1 MDTRDPIPCNDDR
14 VILPTQLRDQLLQF
28 YHDQVGHPGIT
39 GSLATIRRQ
48 YWWPGLRDNVET
60 YIQSC
65 QWCAKRKI
73 HHRTTHVPIAQY
85 PAPRHAFDIC
95 HLDLTAQGFPVTAR
109 GHRFILVFKCSLTR
123 YVELVPLPNKKEL
136 TIARAIVER
145 IYCRHGA
152 PGTIITDRGTE
163 FTNELFKQ
171 ISILLSIN
179 RISTTGGNPRSNGL
193 AENHNIVLKDMLA
206 AYANQHQ
213 DDWDL
218 ALPHVAY
225 AYNTTVCVSTGYTP
239 FFMVYGREARQLCN
253 EWIDTYMSTVKN
265 PHKYVIQLANALQLG
280 WDIAA
285 CQKPMDVD
293 EWNKQVR
300 TTLPFKEMDVGA
312 RFFLRHVPK
321 PIAPTTSSK
330 KLATEDSEDST
341 VTKTKIAK
349 SLQHRWT
356 GPYVITK
363 KFSKILYETVIN
375 GLPRVVHI
383 INMKPDPFG
392 ERLREH
398 QPLPIAPLTPLPDL
412 HNRPHISS
420 ILKSISQPAESPSSI
435 DNSIPEETDDF
446 KYW

>member
-1 MDTRDPIPCNDDR
+1 MGGNFAIVTCSGVRGLPSGPITSPR
-14 VILPTQLRDQLLQF
+14 ILA
-28 YHDQVGHPGIT
+28 
-39 GSLATIRRQ
+39 SAAT
-48 YWWPGLRDNVET
+48 PPPP
-60 YIQSC
+60 S
-65 QWCAKRKI
+65 
-73 HHRTTHVPIAQY
+73 AQY

-95 HLDLTAQGFPVTAR
+95 HADLTAQGFPVTAR

-123 YVELVPLPNKKEL
+123 YVELIPLPNKKEL
-136 TIARAIVER
+136 TIARAIVGR

-163 FTNELFKQ
+163 FTNELLKQ

-193 AENHNIVLKDMLA
+193 AENHNIVLKDMLS

-253 EWIDTYMSTVKN
+253 EWIDSYMTTVKD
-265 PHKYVIQLANALQLG
+265 PHKYVVQLANALQLG

-293 EWNKQVR
+293 EWNKQTR
-300 TTLPFKEMDVGA
+300 TPLPFKDLDVGA

-321 PIAPTTSSK
+321 PKAPTTSTNK
-330 KLATEDSEDST
+330 KLATDDTDNENSA
-341 VTKTKIAK
+341 VTKIKIAK

-356 GPYVITK
+356 GPYIITK
-363 KFSKILYETVIN
+363 KFSKILYETIIN

-383 INMKPDPFG
+383 LNMKPDPFG
-392 ERLREH
+392 ARLREH
-398 QPLPIAPLTPLPDL
+398 QPLPVSPLTPLPDI
-412 HNRPHISS
+412 HHRPHISLT
-420 ILKSISQPAESPSSI
+420 LKSTNPPEAAIHAE
-435 DNSIPEETDDF
+435 DIPLPTFEPTDYPDTDDF